1 MGRYIHVI
9 MEEKVSG
16 CGVKARDQAS
26 TRGLNESLRALN
38 ARELRAWGFQPNFE
52 LGDYPSLSRGLEAL
66 KGSFMQEPTPGG
78 WELEDKVDELM
89 VEGLEDSTKMNS
101 RGSRDQTLRLEGWY
115 MN

>member
-1 MGRYIHVI
+1 
-9 MEEKVSG
+9 
-16 CGVKARDQAS
+16 
-26 TRGLNESLRALN
+26 
-38 ARELRAWGFQPNFE
+38 
-52 LGDYPSLSRGLEAL
+52 
-66 KGSFMQEPTPGG
+66 MQEPTPGG